1 MQSNSDVAERNGVLS
16 SFSEI
21 FKIMKRIDDSF
32 IAIKRNGARYTGI
45 VAGGLVFLLWGM
57 IGVPVILNHMFPISA
72 GSYPL
77 PETYWIFSR
86 AAVISVPI
94 LAVIAYVITYH
105 YSKKSLTKP
114 FVAHKTEL
122 HELEKTINENKTD
135 EINVIEKTL
144 QLIDQMSSWM
154 PKLLYYK
161 SDEAQ
166 AYGLAAF
173 LIVAFASLLSETW
186 LVGIPVSLLVGTMVW
201 LYFRYEKRKEAEMQI
216 QEFKT
221 WKTKFEKE
229 KTEFLE
235 TI

>member
-1 MQSNSDVAERNGVLS
+1 
-16 SFSEI
+16 
-21 FKIMKRIDDSF
+21 MKRLDDSF

-45 VAGGLVFLLWGM
+45 LAGGLVFLLWGM
-57 IGVPVILNHMFPISA
+57 IGVPVLINHMFPISA
-72 GSYPL
+72 GGFQL

-94 LAVIAYVITYH
+94 LAVIAYVITYY

-114 FVAHKTEL
+114 FVSHKTEI
-122 HELEKTINENKTD
+122 HQLEKAINESKTS

-144 QLIDQMSSWM
+144 QLIDQMSGWM

-173 LIVAFASLLSETW
+173 LIVAFVSALTGTW
-186 LVGIPVSLLVGTMVW
+186 EIGIPVSLLAGTMVW

-216 QEFKT
+216 QEFNS
-221 WKTKFEKE
+221 WKTKFERE